1 METLVSS
8 LLAVCAGVLAIP
20 IAIFFLEVASA
31 IVLLPRDPTPS
42 KSNALRGRVAVLVPA
57 HDESNGLLPTI
68 RDIQGQLLA
77 GDRLLVVADN
87 CNDNT
92 ASVASAAGA
101 EVVERHD
108 PSKRG
113 KGYALDFG
121 IRYLATDPCN
131 IVIIIDAD
139 CRLAEGAIE
148 RLATT
153 CTMTRRPVQ
162 ALYLMT
168 GAKESRNTNR
178 EVAEFAWRVKNWVR
192 PLGLSALRLP
202 CQLMGTGMA
211 FPWDVIHS
219 ADLAHG
225 WIVED
230 LKLGL
235 DLAAAGYSPVF
246 DPSACVTSEFPLSV
260 DGSAS
265 QRERWERGHITTILT
280 SVPQL
285 LWRAVVH
292 RNWSLLALT
301 LDLSVPPLSL
311 LGLLVMGM
319 FIIAGLAAL
328 FGFSP
333 RPLAVCSVNVVAF
346 SVAAFLA
353 WVKFGRDVLPPRA
366 LLSIAPY
373 ALGKIR
379 LYMRTL
385 FKKTDTL
392 WIRTDRTKS

>member
-68 RDIQGQLLA
+68 REIQGQLLA

-108 PSKRG
+108 PAKRG

-121 IRYLATDPCN
+121 IRYLAADPCS

-168 GAKESRNTNR
+168 GGKEPRKINR

-211 FPWDVIHS
+211 FPWDVIRF

-235 DLAAAGYSPVF
+235 DLASAGYSPVF
-246 DPSACVTSEFPLSV
+246 GPSACVTSEFPLSV

-319 FIIAGLAAL
+319 FIIAGPAAL
-328 FGFSP
+328 FGLSS
-333 RPLAVCSVNVVAF
+333 RPFAICSVNLMAF

-353 WVKFGRDVLPPRA
+353 WVKFGREVLPPRA